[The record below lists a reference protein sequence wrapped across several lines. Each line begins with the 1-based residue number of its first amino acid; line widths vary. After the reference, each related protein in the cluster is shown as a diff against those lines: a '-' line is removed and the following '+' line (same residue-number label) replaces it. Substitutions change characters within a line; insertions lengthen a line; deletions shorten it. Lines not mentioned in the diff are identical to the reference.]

1 MSINRT
7 LEKAAIH
14 AVVKLYVM
22 AVVIAKIVKESKWKN
37 DYELYKSILEFE
49 KKYRP

>member
-14 AVVKLYVM
+14 VVVKLYVM
-22 AVVIAKIVKESKWKN
+22 AVVIVKIVKDSK
-37 DYELYKSILEFE
+37 
-49 KKYRP
+49 